1 MNTDREPRTEESAE
15 FRRVWDVLGRCG
27 LVLLSD
33 ARLASVASLVAG
45 APVRGSWWGH
55 RRGHAIWRVAFRLRH
70 HPDVTDVKLVSG
82 KVTYVHRNLW
92 PALVAVGSAGES
104 WQRAGM
110 TRAARGLLATVRRKG
125 EVRTDRLAR
134 PRGGKRKAVGE
145 APQTGAP
152 RLRSGQAGQD
162 ARELEVRLLVHS
174 EEVHTETGAH
184 AKRLE
189 TWEHWAKRVGF
200 PGKKMAAVRA
210 KKELEQAVKALSAGS
225 GARGQLPWE

>member
-1 MNTDREPRTEESAE
+1 MGPAEEAE
-15 FRRVWDVLGRCG
+15 FRRARLGRVWDVLGRCG

-55 RRGHAIWRVAFRLRH
+55 PRGHAIWRVAFRLGQ
-70 HPDVTDVKLVSG
+70 HPDVTDAKLVSG
-82 KVTYVHRNLW
+82 KVTYVHRKLW

-104 WQRAGM
+104 WQLAGM
-110 TRAARGLLATVRRKG
+110 TRAARSLLAEVKRKG
-125 EVRTDRLAR
+125 EVRTDQLAKSR
-134 PRGGKRKAVGE
+134 CAARKAVGE
-145 APQTGAP
+145 APQTGA
-152 RLRSGQAGQD
+152 GQA
-162 ARELEVRLLVHS
+162 ARELEGWLLVHS
-174 EEVHTETGAH
+174 DEVHTERGAH

-200 PGKKMAAVRA
+200 SGKKMAAARA

-225 GARGQLPWE
+225 GARGRLPWD

>member
-1 MNTDREPRTEESAE
+1 MRAEESAE

-55 RRGHAIWRVAFRLRH
+55 RRGHAIWRVAFRLGH
-70 HPDVTDVKLVSG
+70 HRDVTEAKLVSG

-92 PALVAVGSAGES
+92 PALVAVGSADES

-125 EVRTDRLAR
+125 EVRTDQLAR
-134 PRGGKRKAVGE
+134 PRGGKRKAVAK
-145 APQTGAP
+145 APQKNA
-152 RLRSGQAGQD
+152 GQA

-174 EEVHTETGAH
+174 EEIHTERGAH

-189 TWEHWAKRVGF
+189 TWEHWAKRAGF
-200 PGKKMAAVRA
+200 SGKKMAAVRA